1 MLIHS
6 YLLRL
11 SLTLDLTARFCPGR
25 YFTPLLVLSLPCMI
39 LGYRRAAWVRLLRV
53 TLSLSGPAFI
63 KWGQWAATR
72 HDMFPRDV
80 CTELQKLHS
89 DAPSHNL
96 AHTESE
102 IEDSFGFRVEDLF
115 EKFECD
121 PVASG
126 SIGQIHRCA
135 LSDVGARLTGVDQG
149 TVVAVKV
156 RHPGVTRA
164 IQRDFEL
171 MMAVIDGL
179 GQVCRANGGLRSSSV
194 ECLTN
199 SCSGC
204 LLAVV

>member
-1 MLIHS
+1 
-6 YLLRL
+6 
-11 SLTLDLTARFCPGR
+11 
-25 YFTPLLVLSLPCMI
+25 
-39 LGYRRAAWVRLLRV
+39 
-53 TLSLSGPAFI
+53 
-63 KWGQWAATR
+63 
-72 HDMFPRDV
+72 MFPRDI
-80 CTELQKLHS
+80 CAELQKLHS
-89 DAPSHNL
+89 DAPSHSL
-96 AHTESE
+96 AHTETE

-115 EKFECD
+115 DEFESE

-179 GQVCRANGGLRSSSV
+179 GRVRMTLDRPCLSVVRRPSSV
-194 ECLTN
+194 VF
-199 SCSGC
+199 CS
-204 LLAVV
+204 LPTVWAPTLVM

>member
-11 SLTLDLTARFCPGR
+11 SLTFDLTARFCPGR
-25 YFTPLLVLSLPCMI
+25 YFTPLVVLSLPCMI

-179 GQVCRANGGLRSSSV
+179 GQVCSANGGLRSSSV